1 MPKTLYLI
9 DGHAQIYRAYYAP
22 FGNLTSPR
30 GEPTRAVHVFCQMI
44 LNLLRDKKP
53 DYLVTVLDVSD
64 ETVFRKEIYPEYK
77 AHRDPAPEDMEPQ
90 FNRILSILNA
100 ARLPILRMHGFEAD
114 DIMATLARRL
124 SSDDLHVYLVS
135 KDKDLEQ
142 LLGPH
147 VSLYDPGKDEVITPD
162 VLFATKGWWPQ
173 QAVEAQTLIGD
184 TVDNVPG
191 VPGIGPKTA
200 AKLIQQYGSAQGVID
215 NADKLTPKQRDN
227 VKAFAALAPV
237 TRKLVTLRDD
247 VPIELD
253 LSAAQPD
260 QFTWSAVRPIFE
272 ELGIRRLTDQLPAN
286 RAADAADRVARPP
299 SADSVARP
307 PSADSVARPPSAD
320 SVARPPSADSVA
332 RPPSAG
338 DAERRVGRA
347 HHSPAALAGQV
358 ASGAAD
364 AAEEVGTAHPTKQD
378 PAAFAQRSAALSA
391 PDGGEYVLVNTPA
404 ALDAFVA
411 DLAKRPEF
419 VLDTETTGVNPVDAE
434 LVGLSFSWR
443 PSWGVYIPVRC
454 IFGGALPLDEV
465 RARLAPILADD
476 TKRKIGHNI
485 KYDLIVLENAGMT
498 VRGPI
503 LDTMITAF
511 LVEPTRNSY
520 GLDPLAR
527 TYLAHEMIPL
537 TDLIGAGRD
546 QLVMDQV
553 PLERVAEYAAED
565 ADYTWRLKELF
576 EPSVEPLG
584 LGTLAHEVEMPLVRV
599 LANMEHHGIRV
610 DLDYLRDMG
619 RRMSARIEQIV
630 VECHQLAG
638 GPFNLD
644 SPKQLGEV
652 LFDRMQ
658 LRVVKRT
665 KTARSTDAE
674 TLEILAEETG
684 HPLLKLLLEHR
695 EIQKLRGT
703 YVDAL
708 PRAVSRRTGRIHTS
722 FHQTGAVTGRLSS
735 SEPNLQNIPVRT
747 EMGRQIRRA
756 FRARGDDELLI
767 VADYS
772 QVELRILAH
781 FCQDE
786 ALKRAFADDLDIHAF
801 VASQVNNVALDAVT
815 KEMRAKAKA
824 VNFGIIYGQTAH
836 GLAQTTGMSRTEAQK
851 FIDAYF
857 ARYSRIRGFINQ
869 CIETAR
875 RDGAVRTILGRR
887 RPITDIDSRNRA
899 ARALAERLSVNTVI
913 QGSAADLI
921 KTAMIQL
928 HNRVRDEK
936 LPLRMLLQVHDELV
950 CEAPRGEAEA
960 LGRIVADVMS
970 TALPLSVP
978 LRVDVECAENWLDAK

>member
-30 GEPTRAVHVFCQMI
+30 GEPTRAIHVFCQMI
-44 LNLLRDKKP
+44 LNLLRDRKP
-53 DYLVTVLDVSD
+53 DYLATVLDVSD
-64 ETVFRKEIYPEYK
+64 ETVFRKQIYPEYK
-77 AHRDPAPEDMEPQ
+77 AHRDPPPEDMEPQ
-90 FNRILSILNA
+90 INRILSILNA
-100 ARLPILRMHGFEAD
+100 ARLPILRVHGFEAD

-124 SSDDLHVYLVS
+124 AGDDLHIYLVS

-142 LLGPH
+142 LLGPG
-147 VSLYDPGKDEVITPD
+147 VSLYDPAKDEVVTPD
-162 VLFATKGWWPQ
+162 VLYATKGWWPH
-173 QAVEAQTLIGD
+173 QAVDAQTLIGD

-227 VKAFAALAPV
+227 VKAFAAIAPI
-237 TRKLVTLRDD
+237 TRQLVTLRND
-247 VPIELD
+247 VPVEFNLD
-253 LSAAQPD
+253 DARPER
-260 QFTWSAVRPIFE
+260 FTWSAVRPIFE
-272 ELGIRRLTDQLPAN
+272 ELGIRRLAEQLPAAREAEKPSDSG
-286 RAADAADRVARPP
+286 RAAGEDDGPVSCAYLPTPSDDAAARPTNSP
-299 SADSVARP
+299 APDSAPQSVREGGRVSGADARAAQAE
-307 PSADSVARPPSAD
+307 SHNL
-320 SVARPPSADSVA
+320 
-332 RPPSAG
+332 
-338 DAERRVGRA
+338 AERATR
-347 HHSPAALAGQV
+347 
-358 ASGAAD
+358 
-364 AAEEVGTAHPTKQD
+364 
-378 PAAFAQRSAALSA
+378 LSR
-391 PDGGEYVLVNTPA
+391 PDGGEYVLINTPV
-404 ALDAFVA
+404 ALQAFAA
-411 DLAKRPEF
+411 DLARQPEF
-419 VLDTETTGVNPVDAE
+419 VLDTETTGVNPVDAD
-434 LVGLSFSWR
+434 LVGMSFSWR
-443 PSWGVYIPVRC
+443 SGWGVYIPVRC
-454 IFGGALPLDEV
+454 VFGGALELDDV
-465 RARLAPILADD
+465 RRLLAPVLADER
-476 TKRKIGHNI
+476 TRKVGHNI
-485 KYDLIVLENAGMT
+485 KYDLIVLEGAGLP

-503 LDTMITAF
+503 LDTMIAAF

-520 GLDPLAR
+520 GLDPLVR
-527 TYLAHEMIPL
+527 NYLAHEMIPL
-537 TDLIGAGRD
+537 TDLIGSGRD

-553 PLERVAEYAAED
+553 PLDRVAEYAAED

-576 EPSVEPLG
+576 EPSIEPLA
-584 LGTLAHEVEMPLVRV
+584 LGKLAREVEMPLVRV
-599 LANMEHHGIRV
+599 LADMESCGIRV
-610 DLDYLRDMG
+610 DLDYLREMG
-619 RRMSARIEQIV
+619 RQMSARIEQIV
-630 VECHQLAG
+630 AECHRLAG

-644 SPKQLGEV
+644 SPRQLGEV
-652 LFDRMQ
+652 LFDKMQ

-674 TLEILAEETG
+674 TLETLAEETG

-735 SEPNLQNIPVRT
+735 SEPNLQNIPART
-747 EMGRQIRRA
+747 ELGRQIRRA

-786 ALKRAFADDLDIHAF
+786 ALRRAFAEDLDIHAF
-801 VASQVNNVALDAVT
+801 VASQVNNVPLEAVT
-815 KEMRAKAKA
+815 KEMRARAKA

-836 GLAQTTGMSRTEAQK
+836 GLAQTTGMSRTDAQK

-857 ARYSRIRGFINQ
+857 ARYSRIRGFIND

-875 RDGAVRTILGRR
+875 REGAVRTILGRR
-887 RPITDIDSRNRA
+887 RPIADIDSRNRP

-921 KTAMIQL
+921 KTAMIRL
-928 HNRVRDEK
+928 HRRIRDER

-950 CEAPRGEAEA
+950 CEAPRQRAEE
-960 LGRIVADVMS
+960 LSRVVAEVMS
-970 TALPLSVP
+970 GALPLSVP
-978 LRVDVECAENWLDAK
+978 LRVDVACAENWLEAK